1 MKPRDLGIV
10 TVAYWG
16 LTITDGALRMLVLLH
31 FHTLGFTPVQLALL
45 FLLYELCGM
54 FTNFLGGWIATRT
67 GLRTTLFGGLG
78 LQIVAMIMLSG
89 LGEGWGGALAVVW
102 VMSSQ
107 ALSGVAKD
115 LTKLSAKSSV
125 KLVKTHASTVSDAD
139 ADAEGRQ
146 LFRWV
151 AWLTGSKNALKGLGF
166 FIGAALLQWLGFQP
180 ALWVLAFALGLV
192 LLSTGLL
199 LRGLEAGRSTEK
211 VKMRQ
216 LFSKT
221 HAINQLSAARFF
233 LFAARDIWFVVALPV
248 FFTERLGWD
257 FWQTGGFLALWVVG
271 YGVIQAAAP
280 RVVKKSDNTAGAAAR
295 SSLVWAAVLLLVC
308 LVMAAAAQWNVGLV
322 PVVLGGLAVFGVVF
336 ALNSSIHSYLILAY
350 SDADRVTADVG
361 FYYTANAAGR
371 LVGTLLSGLT
381 YLGGGLAYALWAS
394 AAALLVC
401 LLLTTRLPMGK

>member
-1 MKPRDLGIV
+1 MKPRDIGIV

-31 FHTLGFTPVQLALL
+31 FHKLGFTPVQLAML
-45 FLLYELCGM
+45 FLLYELCGV
-54 FTNFLGGWIATRT
+54 FTNFFGGWIATRT
-67 GLRTTLFGGLG
+67 GLRTTLFGGLA
-78 LQIVAMIMLSG
+78 LQVIAMLMLSG
-89 LGEGWGGALAVVW
+89 LDEGWGAGLAVAW

-125 KLVKTHASTVSDAD
+125 KLVKTQSSATE
-139 ADAEGRQ
+139 ADAEGRR

-151 AWLTGSKNALKGLGF
+151 AWLTGSKNALKGVGF
-166 FIGAALLQWLGFQP
+166 FIGAALLQWLGFQL
-180 ALWVLAFALGLV
+180 ALWVLAFGLV
-192 LLSTGLL
+192 LLLLVGVIL

-211 VKMRQ
+211 VNVRQ

-221 HAINQLSAARFF
+221 REINQLSLARFF

-257 FWQTGGFLALWVVG
+257 FWRTGGFLALWVVG
-271 YGVIQAAAP
+271 YGVVQAAAP
-280 RVVKKSDNTAGAAAR
+280 RVVRKSDNTAAAAAR
-295 SSLVWAAVLLLVC
+295 SGLLWAAVLLVLC
-308 LVMAAAAQWNVGLV
+308 LVMAASAQWHIALV
-322 PVVLGGLAVFGVVF
+322 PVLLAGLAAFGVVF

-381 YLGGGLAYALWAS
+381 YLWGGLAYALWAS
-394 AAALLVC
+394 AAAVLVC